1 MFSMT
6 VNKLEISYLTFKWYT
21 ELKELEFKWE
31 TISFKLN
38 KFNLLGLEEDS
49 TGNVIFNALVL
60 RMKLLSKTGPDFLS
74 KRLSSILSHE
84 VYHTHVFK
92 YYL

>member
-6 VNKLEISYLTFKWYT
+6 VNKLEISYLTFKLYT
-21 ELKELEFKWE
+21 ELKEMEFKWE

-38 KFNLLGLEEDS
+38 KFGLEGLEEDS

-60 RMKLLSKTGPDFLS
+60 RMKLLSKTSPDFLA
-74 KRLSSILSHE
+74 KLLSNILSHE
-84 VYHTHVFK
+84 V
-92 YYL
+92 